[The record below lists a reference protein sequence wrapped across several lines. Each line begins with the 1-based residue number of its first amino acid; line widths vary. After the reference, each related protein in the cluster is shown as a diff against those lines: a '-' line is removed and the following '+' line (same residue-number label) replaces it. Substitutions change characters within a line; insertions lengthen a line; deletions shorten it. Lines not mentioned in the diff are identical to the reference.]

1 MSIFGKIFSSDK
13 KNNGVDEHKTY
24 NVYLIECD
32 KNKIKTIQEIRLL
45 KHMEL
50 ADTKALAE
58 SAPVVIASGLSKD
71 DALNIKLRFDNAGAK
86 AEVKP
91 SK

>member
-1 MSIFGKIFSSDK
+1 MSIFGRLFSSDK
-13 KNNGVDEHKTY
+13 KNRGNKDHKTFD
-24 NVYLIECD
+24 VYLMECD

-50 ADTKALAE
+50 SDAKALAE

-71 DALNIKLRFDNAGAK
+71 NALNVKLRFDNAGAK
-86 AEVKP
+86 TEVRP